1 MEHAI
6 DFGILSL
13 VEDDPEIVSRTIVN
27 DQIYLVGA
35 RQSDIRH
42 MASISLFDAA
52 ALPVI
57 RPYNATVVA
66 KRTDLRLAKS
76 GRTQNVAVRTSASLM
91 LELADLGLGYVMMP
105 GCALPCRGY
114 DLAQVPIE
122 DVTITWT
129 ASTLRTRPP
138 SAAVR
143 AFEEILGNV
152 ISARA
157 ATGEWPDCRL
167 IEGAF

>member
-1 MEHAI
+1 
-6 DFGILSL
+6 
-13 VEDDPEIVSRTIVN
+13 
-27 DQIYLVGA
+27 
-35 RQSDIRH
+35 
-42 MASISLFDAA
+42 
-52 ALPVI
+52 
-57 RPYNATVVA
+57 
-66 KRTDLRLAKS
+66 
-76 GRTQNVAVRTSASLM
+76 
-91 LELADLGLGYVMMP
+91 LGYVMMP